1 MISRDLEKLAAFR
14 EKIDR
19 ERDKDP
25 DRPVI
30 DQLETEYA
38 KRRRALA
45 EQEGRS
51 EDDIDREVHEEI
63 YGVAPGEEPDDTII
77 GRAFQISLAVLA
89 GLALVAFGL
98 WALLRPTEVEA
109 PEHAIDTAPPQTV
122 SSPVEAP
129 PLPFTDVAV
138 ESGVD
143 FVHFNGAYGDKLLPE
158 TMGSGAAFFDYDRDG
173 DPDLLFVN
181 SASWPEAPERPA
193 RRPTLRLYANDGDG
207 GFTDVTARAGL
218 DVTLYGM
225 AAAVGDYDAD
235 GWLDVYL
242 TAVGENRL
250 LHNRNGR
257 FEDTT
262 AAAGVAGDAA
272 EWSTCATFADLDA
285 DGDLDLFVCNYVRW
299 SKEIDFEV
307 DYRLTGIGRAYG
319 PPMNY
324 RGTYNV
330 LYRNDG
336 DGTFTDVSEEAGIRV
351 DNPVTGQP
359 MSKALGVAAVDV
371 DGDGAQDLLVAN
383 DTVGNFFFHNRGDG
397 TFSEEGAPVGL
408 AYDRMGNATGAM
420 GVDVGHVRNDADLA
434 FLVGNFANEMT
445 SVYITQGNPSL
456 FADEAI
462 PAGIGAP
469 SRARLTFGVL
479 LFDVDLDGRLDLL
492 QTNGHLEEEIAQVD
506 ASQEYRQPAQ
516 LFWNAGPEAPRTF
529 LPVPDDVTADL
540 ARPIVGRGSAYADFD
555 GDGDLDVVMTQVAG
569 APLLLRNDQ
578 SLGHHWLRVRPT
590 DPTSANRDA
599 LGAWVELT
607 AGGATQRRQV
617 MPTRSYLSQVE
628 LPVTFGL
635 GASDEID
642 GLKVIWPDGTE
653 QEVATD
659 GLEVDREL
667 TVERQAG

>member
-1 MISRDLEKLAAFR
+1 
-14 EKIDR
+14 
-19 ERDKDP
+19 
-25 DRPVI
+25 
-30 DQLETEYA
+30 
-38 KRRRALA
+38 
-45 EQEGRS
+45 
-51 EDDIDREVHEEI
+51 
-63 YGVAPGEEPDDTII
+63 
-77 GRAFQISLAVLA
+77 
-89 GLALVAFGL
+89 
-98 WALLRPTEVEA
+98 
-109 PEHAIDTAPPQTV
+109 
-122 SSPVEAP
+122 
-129 PLPFTDVAV
+129 
-138 ESGVD
+138 
-143 FVHFNGAYGDKLLPE
+143 
-158 TMGSGAAFFDYDRDG
+158 
-173 DPDLLFVN
+173 
-181 SASWPEAPERPA
+181 
-193 RRPTLRLYANDGDG
+193 
-207 GFTDVTARAGL
+207 
-218 DVTLYGM
+218 
-225 AAAVGDYDAD
+225 
-235 GWLDVYL
+235 
-242 TAVGENRL
+242 
-250 LHNRNGR
+250 
-257 FEDTT
+257 
-262 AAAGVAGDAA
+262 
-272 EWSTCATFADLDA
+272 
-285 DGDLDLFVCNYVRW
+285 
-299 SKEIDFEV
+299 
-307 DYRLTGIGRAYG
+307 
-319 PPMNY
+319 
-324 RGTYNV
+324 
-330 LYRNDG
+330 
-336 DGTFTDVSEEAGIRV
+336 
-351 DNPVTGQP
+351 
-359 MSKALGVAAVDV
+359 
-371 DGDGAQDLLVAN
+371 
-383 DTVGNFFFHNRGDG
+383 
-397 TFSEEGAPVGL
+397 
-408 AYDRMGNATGAM
+408 
-420 GVDVGHVRNDADLA
+420 
-434 FLVGNFANEMT
+434 
-445 SVYITQGNPSL
+445 L